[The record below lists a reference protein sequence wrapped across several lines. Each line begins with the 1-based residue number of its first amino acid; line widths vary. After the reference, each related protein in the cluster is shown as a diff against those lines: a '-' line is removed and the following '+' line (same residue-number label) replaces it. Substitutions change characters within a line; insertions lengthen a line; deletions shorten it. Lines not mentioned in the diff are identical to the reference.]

1 MDENRLKKV
10 IQSALDFSFSGLTI
24 NEFRALET
32 NEMDDNGY
40 WKPYS
45 YTLFITLN
53 RGGCLDENNSK
64 TINILDTVKFLE
76 SLTGFECC
84 IDFN

>member
-1 MDENRLKKV
+1 VDENKLKK
-10 IQSALDFSFSGLTI
+10 ILQSSLDVSFNGLTI
-24 NEFRALET
+24 KEVRALET
-32 NEMDDNGY
+32 SQMNDDWT
-40 WKPYS
+40 WKPFS

>member
-1 MDENRLKKV
+1 MDENKLKK
-10 IQSALDFSFSGLTI
+10 ILQLSLDVSFNGLTI
-24 NEFRALET
+24 KEVRALET
-32 NEMDDNGY
+32 SQMNDDWT
-40 WKPYS
+40 WKPFS

-84 IDFN
+84 VDFN

>member
-1 MDENRLKKV
+1 MDENKLKK
-10 IQSALDFSFSGLTI
+10 ILQSSLDVSFNGLTI
-24 NEFRALET
+24 KEVRALET
-32 NEMDDNGY
+32 SQMNDDWT
-40 WKPYS
+40 WKPFS